1 MREQDIIELLLQ
13 RNEKGM
19 DALLL
24 HYGPLMRYIIAPILP
39 DAQAQEDCLSEAA
52 MQVWNKIERFDS
64 HRGSWNAW
72 LTAITRNY
80 ALNYKRKTSLH
91 STVDDIPSD
100 LPSQELTPEEQAIQ
114 NERQTAVNLA
124 LQRLP
129 TKDRIL
135 FYRKY
140 YYMQSTAQIASE
152 TGMTERAVEGR
163 LYRIK
168 KQLRRRLGGEKYE
181 DS

>member
-1 MREQDIIELLLQ
+1 MIELLLQ

-24 HYGPLMRYIIAPILP
+24 YCGPLMKYIIAPILP
-39 DAQAQEDCLSEAA
+39 NAQDREDCLSEAA
-52 MQVWNKIERFDS
+52 MQVWNKIENFDAQ
-64 HRGSWNAW
+64 RGSWNAW

-80 ALNYKRKTSLH
+80 ALNYKRNASLH
-91 STVDDIPSD
+91 SNIEDMTPDMPSPEPD
-100 LPSQELTPEEQAIQ
+100 PEEQTILK
-114 NERQTAVNLA
+114 ERQTAVNLA

-129 TKDRIL
+129 SKDKTL

-140 YYMQSTAQIASE
+140 YYRQSTAQIASE
-152 TGMTERAVEGR
+152 MGMTERAVEGK

-168 KQLRRRLGGEKYE
+168 NRLRKMLGGERYE
-181 DS
+181 KS